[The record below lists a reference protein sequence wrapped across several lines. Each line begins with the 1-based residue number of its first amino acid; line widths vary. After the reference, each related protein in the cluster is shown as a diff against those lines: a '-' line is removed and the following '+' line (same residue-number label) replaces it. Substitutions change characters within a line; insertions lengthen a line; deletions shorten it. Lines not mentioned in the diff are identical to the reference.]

1 MFFVLSKTAGFLAL
15 PSNVLIVIGLIGLL
29 LLLARYRR
37 FGTTLVAISLVLLTV
52 LGFSPVATLLA
63 RPLENR
69 FPAWRAT
76 SSAPA
81 GIVVL
86 GGEIYPE
93 LSQDRGVTA
102 LTGSAGRLIAMV
114 KLAREFPSARII
126 YSGGNA
132 SLVPGGPAE
141 ADFVGPLLDDFA
153 IPRSRVTLETSS
165 RNTAENAAFSK
176 ALAQPKPGER
186 WLLVTSAMHMPR
198 AIGCF
203 RRVGFSVEAYP
214 VDWRT
219 MKSNVVMPKTLAGGL
234 AGADDA
240 IHEWLGLAAYWATGR
255 ISEIFPAPAKRP
267 STNSN

>member
-15 PSNVLIVIGLIGLL
+15 PSNVLILIGLVGLL
-29 LLLARYRR
+29 LLLARCRR
-37 FGTTLVAISLVLLTV
+37 TGTTLMVISLVLLAA
-52 LGFSPVATLLA
+52 LGFSPVGTLLA

-69 FPAWRAT
+69 FPAWHDTGR
-76 SSAPA
+76 APA

-102 LTGSAGRLIAMV
+102 ITGSASRLIAMV

-132 SLVPGGPAE
+132 SLIPGGPAE
-141 ADFVGPLLDDFA
+141 ADFVGPLLDSFGIA
-153 IPRSRVTLETSS
+153 RSRVTLETRS

-176 ALAQPKPGER
+176 AIAQPKPGER

-203 RRVGFSVEAYP
+203 RRVGFAIEAYP
-214 VDWRT
+214 VGWRT
-219 MKSNVVMPKTLAGGL
+219 MKAGVTAPKTAAGGL
-234 AGADDA
+234 GAADDA
-240 IHEWLGLAAYWATGR
+240 IHEWLGLVAYWVTGR
-255 ISEIFPAPAKRP
+255 ISEIFPAPAR
-267 STNSN
+267 SLN